1 MNNSANSTE
10 LKNLT
15 IPKMLERSAGLYG
28 GRMALSSFK
37 SGKLVGIP
45 YSELER
51 RAKAL
56 ASSLI
61 QQGVKKGDRIGLLS
75 ENRPEWG
82 LSYLGILFSGGIVV
96 PLDSLLKVSELK
108 HIIGESGAKIV
119 ICSNKFISD
128 MEDAKS
134 SVATLEKII
143 CMDDCPKTTALSLKE
158 ILEQGD
164 KNGVNLICSEPQDIA
179 SIIYTSGTTGS
190 SKGVI
195 LSHKNIMSDI
205 WALQEMIKFYPED
218 IFLSVLPLHHTL
230 ESTCGFLTPLSDGGM
245 ITYARSLKSKE
256 ILEDIRNSGVTI
268 LIGVPLL
275 YEKMLS
281 GIFKAVEKK
290 PFFTQLLFKANFN
303 LCKFSKM
310 FLGLDFGKTVFK
322 GLREKAGLST
332 LRLFVCGGAPL
343 DPEIARC
350 FDYLGI
356 KFLQGY
362 GLTETSPVLT
372 LNPFHKAKYA
382 SVGIP
387 IPGAEVKI
395 SDPDS
400 SGIGEISA
408 RGDMVMKGY
417 YNNEN
422 ATSFA
427 FKDGW
432 FLTGDSGWVD
442 KDGYFHIAGRLKNVI
457 VTRAGKN
464 VYPEEVEFHL
474 LKSPYILEA
483 LVLGREVGGGKGEEP
498 YAIIVP
504 NYEYFDQMGKQENI
518 TLSPE
523 KIESVIKSE
532 IAKCCD
538 DIADYKRVRGFKIRE
553 EELEK
558 TSTRKIKRYLYQHK
572 MVKLSTDGG

>member
-1 MNNSANSTE
+1 MNDSANSTE

-15 IPKMLERSAGLYG
+15 IPQMLERSAGLYG

-51 RAKAL
+51 RAKSL

-119 ICSNKFISD
+119 ICSNKFVSD
-128 MEDAKS
+128 VEETKS
-134 SVATLEKII
+134 SVDTLERII
-143 CMDDCPKTTALSLKE
+143 CMDDCPKKTALSLKE
-158 ILEQGD
+158 ILEQED
-164 KNGVNLICSEPQDIA
+164 KNRVNFIYPEPQDIA

-195 LSHKNIMSDI
+195 LTHKNIMSDI
-205 WALQEMIKFYPED
+205 WALKKMIKFYPED
-218 IFLSVLPLHHTL
+218 NFLSVLPLHHTL
-230 ESTCGFLTPLSDGGM
+230 ESTCGLLTPLSGGGM

-256 ILEDIRNSGVTI
+256 ILEDIRNSGATI

-303 LCKFSKM
+303 LCKLSRM
-310 FLGLDFGKTVFK
+310 VLGLDFGKTCFK
-322 GLREKAGLST
+322 GLRERAGLYS
-332 LRLFVCGGAPL
+332 LRLFICGGAPL
-343 DPEIARC
+343 DPEIPRC

-362 GLTETSPVLT
+362 GLTEAAPVLT
-372 LNPFHKAKYA
+372 LNPYHKAKYV
-382 SVGIP
+382 SVGIA

-417 YNNEN
+417 YNDED

-432 FLTGDSGWVD
+432 FLTGDSGSVD

-457 VTRAGKN
+457 ITRAGKN

-504 NYEYFDQMGKQENI
+504 NYEYFDQMAKQENI

-538 DIADYKRVRGFKIRE
+538 DIADYKRVKGFRIRE

-558 TSTRKIKRYLYQHK
+558 TSTKKIKRYLYQHK
-572 MVKLSTDGG
+572 MVKIPTDGK

>member
-1 MNNSANSTE
+1 MNDCANSTE

-15 IPKMLERSAGLYG
+15 IPQMLERSVGLYG

-37 SGKLVGIP
+37 SGKLVGIT

-56 ASSLI
+56 ASGLI

-82 LSYLGILFSGGIVV
+82 LAYLGILLSGAIVV

-108 HIIGESGAKIV
+108 HIIGESETKIV

-128 MEDAKS
+128 MEDAKN
-134 SVATLEKII
+134 SVDSLEKII
-143 CMDDCPKTTALSLKE
+143 CMDDCPKNTVFFLEEL
-158 ILEQGD
+158 LEQGD
-164 KNGVNLICSEPQDIA
+164 KNRVDFIYPEPQDIA

-205 WALQEMIKFYPED
+205 WGLQKMIKFYPED
-218 IFLSVLPLHHTL
+218 NFLSILPLHHTL
-230 ESTCGFLTPLSDGGM
+230 ESTCGFLTPLSGGEM

-256 ILEDIRNSGVTI
+256 ILEDIRNSGATI

-275 YEKMLS
+275 YEKMLF
-281 GIFKAVEKK
+281 GIFKAIEKK
-290 PFFTQLLFKANFN
+290 PIFTQLLFKANFN
-303 LCKFSKM
+303 LCKLSKM
-310 FLGLDFGKTVFK
+310 LLGLDFGKTFFK
-322 GLREKAGLST
+322 GLRGKAGLSS
-332 LRLFVCGGAPL
+332 LRLFICGGAPL
-343 DPEIARC
+343 DPEIPRC

-356 KFLQGY
+356 TFLQGY
-362 GLTETSPVLT
+362 GLTEASPVLT
-372 LNPFHKAKYA
+372 LNPYHKAKYV
-382 SVGIP
+382 SVGIA

-400 SGIGEISA
+400 SGIGEIAA

-417 YNNEN
+417 DNNEE

-442 KDGYFHIAGRLKNVI
+442 KEGYFYIGGRLKNVI

-464 VYPEEVEFHL
+464 IYPEEVEFHL
-474 LKSPYILEA
+474 LKSFYISEV
-483 LVLGREVGGGKGEEP
+483 LVLGREIGGGKGEEP
-498 YAIIVP
+498 YAIVVP
-504 NYEYFDQMGKQENI
+504 NYEYFDQMAKQENI
-518 TLSPE
+518 TLSSE
-523 KIESVIKSE
+523 KIEAVIKSE

-538 DIADYKRVRGFKIRE
+538 DIADYKRVKGFKIRE
-553 EELEK
+553 EEFEK
-558 TSTRKIKRYLYQHK
+558 TSTKKIKRYLYQHK